1 MDFQKEGASKKILYQ
16 DLQSINNLSSGRRK
30 VKYFQKKYLIFIAIV
45 VLYVK
50 NNTKQHFSQQKN
62 ERIVIVS
69 YTTLGLDLGVASI
82 GWALIAED
90 SDKFKLEAWG
100 SRIFEQGLDTGK
112 GGLDAISAGKG
123 TSRCAARRLKKALR
137 RQYRRRRERKDDVKR
152 VLTDNGMLPN
162 PLMPDFF
169 VEMDRKLVQTL
180 PEPEREHA
188 SHIAPYLYRKLALDR
203 PLAKEEF
210 GRAIYHLAQ
219 RRGYLSN
226 RKQELKDKDSGV
238 VKESIKG
245 LRNAIEQAGAR
256 TLAEYFCTVNPNE
269 ERIRAR
275 YTDRA
280 MYVDEFRKICEA
292 QRELVSPEL
301 EEKLF
306 HAIFFQR
313 KLKSS
318 KGLIGKC
325 QLHPEHRRCTM
336 ACEEAQL
343 FRILTTV
350 ANLRVENKR
359 LNTIRELS
367 EAEHD
372 TAVAFLNE
380 YSEDFTQRGT
390 VTLDKLGK
398 KLGLAKG
405 EKFTLGDESKD
416 IYGNE
421 LHVALVRVFGAE
433 KAAAMP
439 PDEQKKF
446 FHDLDSIEKESTL
459 EKRLRQYWKLD
470 TLQTE
475 TAMKVMLPDSYCAF
489 SIQALRE
496 ILPDLEAKIPLS
508 TILKNTRASTG
519 TVCDSFDLLP
529 VFDSPECS
537 IELRNPLVHR
547 VMTELRTVVNSIVK
561 RFGKPNA
568 IRIELARDLKTT
580 TKQKENITRLNLQK
594 EKERKEIAER
604 ILKEV
609 GIERPSRNDIL
620 KVMLADEC
628 NFECPYTGKHFSMQD
643 LLYGKDIHIEHII
656 PYSRSYDDSFRN
668 KTLCEASANSAKNN
682 RTPFEA
688 FSGEEYQRILARVA
702 QFKGP
707 YAAYK
712 LDLFKREKIDEEDF
726 MSRNLNDT
734 RYASRIA
741 MQYLGL
747 LYGGMVDKN
756 GKQRIFAT
764 SGGATA
770 LIRRAWGGNY
780 LLGEGEKVRTDHRHH
795 AIDAVTIAL
804 TTPDLVQKIAAT
816 PPEKRR
822 RLHESQTLLV
832 DPELF
837 SEANRRLD
845 FAAVSHH
852 VVNKMRGALHEET
865 VYGKD
870 YGDSERHVRVDLASC
885 TPDDIAAIVDPA
897 IQEIVLEK
905 LGRSSSE
912 EVTKDDLKIFH
923 EAANLPVLCDAGGN
937 PVNTIKKVRVRQ
949 NLKTITIGSGDG
961 IRNVKTG
968 SNYVLAIFAKRNEKG
983 EETEWVGEIVTLFD
997 ALHRKKRNLPIFE
1010 KNRPGLEF
1018 KFSLK
1023 KGDIVKWTRDREEYL
1038 CIVRGISLPQFSLVP
1053 VRDARDQKSI
1063 KAAKLWFTPTLS
1075 AAFKGKMQKFRM
1087 NIFGELQRAND

>member
-1 MDFQKEGASKKILYQ
+1 M
-16 DLQSINNLSSGRRK
+16 
-30 VKYFQKKYLIFIAIV
+30 
-45 VLYVK
+45 
-50 NNTKQHFSQQKN
+50 
-62 ERIVIVS
+62 S

-90 SDKFKLEAWG
+90 NDKFKLEAWG
-100 SRIFEQGLDTGK
+100 SRIFEQGLESD
-112 GGLDAISAGKG
+112 GLDAISKGKG

-137 RQYRRRRERKDDVKR
+137 RQYRRRRERKDEVKR
-152 VLTDNGMLPN
+152 VLAENGMLPN
-162 PLMPDFF
+162 PLTPDFF
-169 VEMDRKLVQTL
+169 VKMDQKLVQTL
-180 PEPEREHA
+180 PESEREHA
-188 SHIAPYLYRKLALDR
+188 FHIAPYLYRKLALDR
-203 PLAKEEF
+203 PLTKEEF

-226 RKQELKDKDSGV
+226 RKQDLKDKDSGV

-245 LRNAIEQAGAR
+245 LRDAIKQAGAR
-256 TLAEYFCTVNPNE
+256 TLAEYFCSVDPQQQ
-269 ERIRAR
+269 RIRTH

-280 MYVDEFRKICEA
+280 MYQEEFQKICEA
-292 QRELVSPEL
+292 QRALVSPDLEKEL
-301 EEKLF
+301 FE
-306 HAIFFQR
+306 AIFFQR
-313 KLKSS
+313 KLKSC

-325 QLHPEHRRCTM
+325 QLHPEHRRVTM

-350 ANLRVENKR
+350 SNLRVGNKKENTER
-359 LNTIRELS
+359 NLTNE
-367 EAEHD
+367 EYDA
-372 TAVAFLNE
+372 AVAFLNG
-380 YSEDFTQRGT
+380 YSEDFTQHGT
-390 VTLDKLGK
+390 ITLDKLGK

-405 EKFTLGDESKD
+405 EKFTLADESKD

-421 LHVALVRVFGAE
+421 LHAALVRVFGPE

-459 EKRLRQYWKLD
+459 EKRLRGYWKLSP
-470 TLQTE
+470 LQIE
-475 TAMKVMLPDSYCAF
+475 AAMKVMLPDSFCAF

-496 ILPDLEAKIPLS
+496 ILPDLEEKIPLA
-508 TILKNTRASTG
+508 TVLKNTRASTG
-519 TVCDSFDLLP
+519 AARDSFDLLP
-529 VFDSPECS
+529 VFDSNECA

-547 VMTELRTVVNSIVK
+547 VMTELRTVVNSVVK
-561 RFGKPNA
+561 RYGKPNA

-609 GIERPSRNDIL
+609 GIEKPSRNDIL

-628 NFECPYTGKHFSMQD
+628 NFECPYTGKHFSMKD

-668 KTLCEASANSAKNN
+668 KTLCDASANSAKNN

-688 FSGEEYQRILARVA
+688 FSGERYQQILARVA
-702 QFKGP
+702 KFKGP
-707 YAAYK
+707 YASYK
-712 LDLFKREKIDEEDF
+712 LDLFQKDKINEEDF

-804 TTPDLVQKIAAT
+804 TTPHIVQRIASMS
-816 PPEKRR
+816 PEERR
-822 RLHESQTLLV
+822 RQHERLTPLI

-837 SEANRRLD
+837 PEAKQRLES
-845 FAAVSHH
+845 AAVSHH

-865 VYGKD
+865 IYGKD
-870 YGDSERHVRVDLASC
+870 FGGTERHVRVNLADC
-885 TPDDIAAIVDPA
+885 TPGDVAAIVDPA
-897 IQEIVLEK
+897 IRAIVLEK
-905 LGRSSSE
+905 LGRSKVEDVS
-912 EVTKDDLKIFH
+912 KDDLKIFR
-923 EAANLPVLCDAGGN
+923 EPENLPVLRDAGGN
-937 PVNTIKKVRVRQ
+937 PVNTIRKVRVRQ

-961 IRNVKTG
+961 VRNVKTG
-968 SNYVLAIFAKRNEKG
+968 SNYVLAIFAKLDEKG
-983 EETEWVGEIVTLFD
+983 EETGWEGEIVTLFD
-997 ALHRKKRNLPIFE
+997 ALQRKKHHQPIFE
-1010 KNRPGLEF
+1010 KERPGLKF

-1023 KGDIVKWTRDREEYL
+1023 KGDIVKWTKDGKEYI
-1038 CIVRGISLPQFSLVP
+1038 CIIRGISLPQFSLVP

-1075 AAFKGKMQKFRM
+1075 GAFNGNMEKYRM

>member
-1 MDFQKEGASKKILYQ
+1 MEWGF
-16 DLQSINNLSSGRRK
+16 
-30 VKYFQKKYLIFIAIV
+30 
-45 VLYVK
+45 
-50 NNTKQHFSQQKN
+50 
-62 ERIVIVS
+62 IVS

-90 SDKFKLEAWG
+90 NDKFKLEAWG
-100 SRIFEQGLDTGK
+100 SRIFEQGLDAGK

-123 TSRCAARRLKKALR
+123 ISRCAARRLKKALR

-152 VLTDNGMLPN
+152 VLTENGMLPN
-162 PLMPDFF
+162 PLTSDFF

-180 PEPEREHA
+180 PESGREHA
-188 SHIAPYLYRKLALDR
+188 FHIAPYLYRKLALDR

-226 RKQELKDKDSGV
+226 RKQDLKDKDSGK

-256 TLAEYFCTVNPNE
+256 TLAEYFCAVDPE
-269 ERIRAR
+269 QQRIRTR

-280 MYVDEFRKICEA
+280 MYQDEFHKICEV
-292 QRELVSPEL
+292 QRELVSPDL

-306 HAIFFQR
+306 QAIFFQR

-325 QLHPEHRRCTM
+325 ELHPEHRRATM

-343 FRILTTV
+343 FRLLATV
-350 ANLRVENKR
+350 SNLRVGNKKE
-359 LNTIRELS
+359 NTIRELT

-372 TAVAFLNE
+372 AAIAFLNG
-380 YSEDFTQRGT
+380 YSEDFTLRGT

-405 EKFTLGDESKD
+405 EKFMLGDESKD

-421 LHVALVRVFGAE
+421 LHAALVRVFGVE
-433 KAAAMP
+433 KAASMTQE
-439 PDEQKKF
+439 EQKKF
-446 FHDLDSIEKESTL
+446 FHDLNSIEKESTL
-459 EKRLRQYWKLD
+459 EKRLREYWKLSP
-470 TLQTE
+470 LQSE
-475 TAMKVMLPDSYCAF
+475 VALKIMLPDSYCAF

-496 ILPDLEAKIPLS
+496 ILPDLEAKIPLA
-508 TILKNTRASTG
+508 TILKNTRASAG
-519 TVCDSFDLLP
+519 TVRDSFDLLP
-529 VFDSPECS
+529 VFDSDECG
-537 IELRNPLVHR
+537 IDLCNPLVHR
-547 VMTELRTVVNSIVK
+547 VITELRTVVNAIIK
-561 RFGKPNA
+561 RYGKPNA

-609 GIERPSRNDIL
+609 GIEKPSRNDIL

-628 NFECPYTGKHFSMQD
+628 NFECPYTGKHFSMLD
-643 LLYGKDIHIEHII
+643 LLYGKDVHIEHII

-668 KTLCEASANSAKNN
+668 KTLCDASANSAKGN

-702 QFKGP
+702 RFKGP

-712 LDLFKREKIDEEDF
+712 LDLFKRDKIDEEDF

-804 TTPDLVQKIAAT
+804 TTPDLVQRIAAMS
-816 PPEKRR
+816 PEKRR
-822 RLHESQTLLV
+822 RLHESLTPLV
-832 DPELF
+832 DSELF
-837 SEANRRLD
+837 TQAKQRLESV
-845 FAAVSHH
+845 AVSHH

-870 YGDSERHVRVDLASC
+870 FGDSERHVRVNLADC
-885 TPDDIAAIVDPA
+885 TPDDVAAIVDPA
-897 IQEIVLEK
+897 IRKIVLEK
-905 LGRSSSE
+905 LGKSKPE
-912 EVTKDDLKIFH
+912 DVTGDDLKIFR
-923 EAANLPVLCDAGGN
+923 EPANLPVLRDAEGT
-937 PVNTIKKVRVRQ
+937 PVNTIKKVRVKQ

-961 IRNVKTG
+961 VRNVKTG
-968 SNYVLAIFAKRNEKG
+968 SNYVLAVFAKRNEKG

-997 ALHRKKRNLPIFE
+997 ALQRKKRHQPIFE
-1010 KNRPGLEF
+1010 KERPGLVF

-1023 KGDIVKWTRDREEYL
+1023 KGDIVKWTREGKDYL
-1038 CIVRGISLPQFSLVP
+1038 CIVRGISLPQFHLTLV
-1053 VRDARDQKSI
+1053 REARKKDELR
-1063 KAAKLWFTPTLS
+1063 AAKLWFQPTIS
-1075 AAFKGKMQKFRM
+1075 AAFKGKMQKFHM
-1087 NIFGELQRAND
+1087 NVFGELQGAND